1 MKLQVRV
8 TILTGTRTH
17 HEKIL
22 LSLVLLLA
30 PVSVAGQTTLTYYA
44 APSIAALKALTTR
57 PAVVEVVDANPGVFN
72 WSTTPCS
79 AADDIFQVTP
89 TSGPTGCYIRQV
101 NSYAVGKVPTSQ
113 AVTSAELFSRLT

>member
-1 MKLQVRV
+1 MKK
-8 TILTGTRTH
+8 T
-17 HEKIL
+17 L

-57 PAVVEVVDANPGVFN
+57 PKVVVEVVDANPGVFN

-89 TSGPTGCYIRQV
+89 TSGLTGCYTPPGELLCSRQ
-101 NSYAVGKVPTSQ
+101 KSQ
-113 AVTSAELFSRLT
+113 HRRR